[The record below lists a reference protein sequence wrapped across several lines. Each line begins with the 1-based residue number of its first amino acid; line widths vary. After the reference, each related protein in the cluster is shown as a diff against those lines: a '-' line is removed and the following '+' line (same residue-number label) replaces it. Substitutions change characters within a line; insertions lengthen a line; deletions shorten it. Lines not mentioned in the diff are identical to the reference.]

1 MTTFQGDDSL
11 ANVDELC
18 TSSLFW
24 PVTSQGMSF
33 MLLHVQRFQNT
44 CKTYN
49 SNLDKTS
56 VTKSKS

>member
-24 PVTSQGMSF
+24 PVTSQGVFF
-33 MLLHVQRFQNT
+33 MLLHVQWFQNT

-49 SNLDKTS
+49 SNLDETR
-56 VTKSKS
+56 VIKSKS